1 MRKLVELIRI
11 RKALFKIKTYFL
23 PENLKK
29 FFRNKTS
36 KKLESRESEWERKQE
51 REKDRER
58 ETEGT
63 SEWEGGRERERDRE
77 RDREIWKVPL
87 LNEK

>member
-1 MRKLVELIRI
+1 MLSLFVISICSGQVETKKEKISKLIRI
-11 RKALFKIKTYFL
+11 RNALFKIKTYFL

-58 ETEGT
+58 
-63 SEWEGGRERERDRE
+63 DRGN
-77 RDREIWKVPL
+77 K
-87 LNEK
+87 

>member
-1 MRKLVELIRI
+1 MKRRMRKLVELIRI

-51 REKDRER
+51 REKGRGR
-58 ETEGT
+58 ETERT
-63 SEWEGGRERERDRE
+63 SEREGERERERERDRE
-77 RDREIWKVPL
+77 I
-87 LNEK
+87 